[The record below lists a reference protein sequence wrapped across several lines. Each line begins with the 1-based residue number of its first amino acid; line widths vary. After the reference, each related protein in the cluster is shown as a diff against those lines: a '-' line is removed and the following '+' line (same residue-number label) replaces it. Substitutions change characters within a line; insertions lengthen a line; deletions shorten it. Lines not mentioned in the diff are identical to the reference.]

1 MIFSVYRSYRHNGYI
16 HSAGSIEA
24 RKAIAT
30 RYTLPKNPL
39 TENDIIIASG
49 CSGALDLAITVLLNP
64 NDILLVPRPAFPLYA
79 TLCESK
85 GILIRQYNLLP
96 NKEWEIDLTHLESI
110 INDEININQHR
121 IGAILV
127 NNPSNPCGSVYSQ
140 EHLINI
146 LHIAE
151 KYKIPIIADEIY
163 GGLVFPSSGKEFYP
177 MANLTTTVPIL
188 SCGGIAKEFLVP
200 GWRVGWVCI
209 YDPLSVFQDIRKG
222 LFALS
227 QLILGANSL
236 IISALPAILTPIPDS
251 DDAISLENFH
261 LDTIEQLEDNAKLC
275 VEHIRKIPGLDVIIP
290 SGAMYL
296 MFSINFTQFK
306 DITND
311 IEFAQKL
318 LSEENVFVLP
328 GTAFNIPGYCRIV
341 FCAPSDK
348 LEDAF
353 TRMNEFCIRHSQP
366 EFLTNTFSSFSL
378 IDKDNSKLSTI
389 EPRTMDDPVN
399 NNRNYNNYQSTTPVD
414 DVKNI
419 TPPTMLFPATVQQ
432 ALNNGNIYEASKELL
447 QNEAREH

>member
-1 MIFSVYRSYRHNGYI
+1 MAVTLGYSSFFCRSYRHNGYI

-24 RKAIAT
+24 RKSIAV
-30 RYTLPKNPL
+30 RYTLPNNPL
-39 TENDIIIASG
+39 TENDVIIASG

-96 NKEWEIDLTHLESI
+96 DKEWEIDLPYLDTLIKNETQLHH
-110 INDEININQHR
+110 HR

-127 NNPSNPCGSVYSQ
+127 NNPSNPCGSVYSEQ
-140 EHLINI
+140 HLKDI
-146 LHIAE
+146 LTIAE
-151 KYKIPIIADEIY
+151 THRIPVIADEIY
-163 GGLVFPSSGKEFYP
+163 GGLVFPSSGKKFYP
-177 MANLTTTVPIL
+177 MASLTNTVPIL
-188 SCGGIAKEFLVP
+188 ACGGIAKEFLVP
-200 GWRVGWVCI
+200 GWRVGWITI
-209 YDPLSVFQDIRKG
+209 YDPLQIFQDIRKG

-236 IISALPAILTPIPDS
+236 ILSALPAILTPIPDS

-275 VEHIRKIPGLDVIIP
+275 VDRIRQIPGLDVIVP

-296 MFSINFTQFK
+296 MFSIQINHF
-306 DITND
+306 ND
-311 IEFAQKL
+311 IKDDIDFAQKL

-328 GTAFNIPGYCRIV
+328 GTAFNIPYYCRIV

-353 TRMNEFCIRHSQP
+353 NRINDFCLRHAKSSTA
-366 EFLTNTFSSFSL
+366 TNTTVITGSGTNTDS
-378 IDKDNSKLSTI
+378 IASKLAPTESI
-389 EPRTMDDPVN
+389 EEMSK
-399 NNRNYNNYQSTTPVD
+399 Q
-414 DVKNI
+414 I
-419 TPPTMLFPATVQQ
+419 LVQ
-432 ALNNGNIYEASKELL
+432 
-447 QNEAREH
+447 EAREQ